1 MATGASPGGLGQT
14 WGPLLLVLFLG
25 VIWSPGNQ
33 VVRLPVH
40 MGTGGHLDTRFV
52 SWSVFPSSQ
61 DYFFH
66 SSVLSVPEG
75 RPRATAIVSE
85 RQEVP
90 LLPHL
95 RLPDLPGTLVLPV
108 TWAAWQRDQPHPAQA
123 IWAVSTHFKWTC
135 TSQPRLR
142 CKGQRG
148 EGEKDPRH
156 LSVGQKGGPPGY
168 LLSLSL
174 HPMCMLMC
182 AQGKGWAGEG
192 LVPDLSVVAGDA
204 ALP

>member
-1 MATGASPGGLGQT
+1 MAVYHGVSVWPCAAVGERCNPTQGVGEELHLVATGASPGGLGQT

-40 MGTGGHLDTRFV
+40 MGTGGHLGTRFV

-75 RPRATAIVSE
+75 CPRATAIVSE

-95 RLPDLPGTLVLPV
+95 RLPDLPGMLVLPV

-123 IWAVSTHFKWTC
+123 IWAVSTHFKWT
-135 TSQPRLR
+135 
-142 CKGQRG
+142 
-148 EGEKDPRH
+148 
-156 LSVGQKGGPPGY
+156 
-168 LLSLSL
+168 
-174 HPMCMLMC
+174 
-182 AQGKGWAGEG
+182 
-192 LVPDLSVVAGDA
+192 
-204 ALP
+204 